1 MGVLNVTPDSFYDGG
16 RYLEVSAAL
25 EHALEMIEDG
35 ADWIDVGGEST
46 RPGAAPVGEATELER
61 VLPVVEALAG
71 TDVAVSI
78 DTTKAGVARRALE
91 AGAEIV
97 NDVSALSAD
106 PAMARVVAESG
117 AALVLMHMRGTPATM
132 QADVEYRDLTG
143 MVFRYLRSRLENA
156 IECGIGTEKTI
167 IDPGIG
173 FGKSAGG
180 SLELIRNLRDLR
192 VLGRPILVGPS
203 RKSFIGKALA
213 LDVDKRL
220 SATLAA
226 CTAAVLNGA
235 SILRVHDVKEARE
248 AALMADAIRDG
259 GHGSGS
265 ARV

>member
-16 RYLEVSAAL
+16 RYVEVSAAV

-46 RPGAAPVGEATELER
+46 RPGAAPVEEATELER

-71 TDVAVSI
+71 TGATVSI
-78 DTTKAGVARRALE
+78 DTTKAGVARRALD

-97 NDVSALSAD
+97 NDVSALGAD

-117 AALVLMHMRGTPATM
+117 AAVVLMHMRGTPRTM
-132 QADVEYRDLTG
+132 QADVGYLDLTG
-143 MVFRYLRSRLENA
+143 TVFRYLRSRLEYA
-156 IECGIGTEKTI
+156 VERGIRSDKTI

-173 FGKSAGG
+173 FGKSSAG
-180 SLELIRNLRDLR
+180 SLELIRDLGDLSP
-192 VLGRPILVGPS
+192 LGRPILVGPS
-203 RKSFIGKALA
+203 RKSFIGRTLA
-213 LDVDKRL
+213 LDPDKRL
-220 SATLAA
+220 AATLAA

-235 SILRVHDVKEARE
+235 GILRVHDVKEARE
-248 AALMADAIRDG
+248 AASMAVAIRDG
-259 GHGSGS
+259 GRGQGS